1 MSSLDPAA
9 GQIDLTTAI
18 AGQRSPLLF
27 DHKLALQTPA
37 LREMLVVW
45 EEKRGERAMPRR
57 TDFNIR
63 DLAKVLPQ
71 TGIVDLC
78 NGPHGMRFFVRL
90 NGSALDHFFAP
101 LTGRFI
107 DESVSPYFSERWT
120 SIFMAPVNART
131 PVRGVSRT
139 EFRNQ
144 LYLVGE
150 TLLLPLSENGKTASG
165 VLYAIFHY
173 SSNEVNARR
182 VQVYEALSEEHARYC
197 RDEIATRA

>member
-9 GQIDLTTAI
+9 GQIDLTTAL
-18 AGQRSPLLF
+18 AGQRSPMLF
-27 DHKLALQTPA
+27 DHKLALQTPV
-37 LREMLVVW
+37 LREMLAVW
-45 EEKRGERAMPRR
+45 EDKRGDRAMPGRA
-57 TDFNIR
+57 DFGIR
-63 DLAKVLPQ
+63 DLVRVLPQ
-71 TGIVDLC
+71 TGIVDLRYEPQ
-78 NGPHGMRFFVRL
+78 GTRFFVRL

-107 DESVSPYFSERWT
+107 DDVVSPYFAERWA
-120 SIFMAPVNART
+120 SIFMAPVNARA

-139 EFRNQ
+139 EFRSQ

-150 TLLLPLSENGKTASG
+150 ALLLPLSEDGEKASG

-182 VQVYEALSEEHARYC
+182 AQVYEALSEEHERYC
-197 RDEIATRA
+197 RDEVTSKA

>member
-9 GQIDLTTAI
+9 GQIDLTTAV
-18 AGQRSPLLF
+18 AGQRSPMLF

-37 LREMLVVW
+37 LREMLAVW
-45 EEKRGERAMPRR
+45 EDKRGERAMPRR
-57 TDFNIR
+57 TDFSIR
-63 DLAKVLPQ
+63 DLVKVLPQ
-71 TGIVDLC
+71 TGIVDLHHEPK
-78 NGPHGMRFFVRL
+78 GTRFFIRL

-107 DESVSPYFSERWT
+107 DEAVSPYFAERWA
-120 SIFMAPVNART
+120 SIFMAPVNARAA
-131 PVRGVSRT
+131 VRGVSRT

-150 TLLLPLSENGKTASG
+150 ALLLPLSEDGETATG
-165 VLYAIFHY
+165 VLYAVFHY

-182 VQVYEALSEEHARYC
+182 AQVYEALTEEHERYC
-197 RDEIATRA
+197 RDDVTSNA